1 MELNLDCIPCLQR
14 QALKAI
20 REVTKDTGKQE
31 AILREVIDA
40 LIETNWRK
48 TPPELAHKI
57 HKIVRDRTKN
67 SDPYDKLKKESNDVV
82 LEIYPKIK
90 AMVERSDDSVKT
102 AIKLAIAG
110 NIMDFGALDDFNIHK
125 TIDYVAGKEIDKKNY
140 ELFLNKLNTSGTLLV
155 FADNAGEIVFD
166 RLLIETLAS
175 TKNFSKISYCVKGGP
190 VLNDA
195 TIEDAKYA
203 GLDKIKNL
211 AFLETSNGDAGTGPV
226 RNSPEVK
233 SWINSHDLVI
243 SKGQGNYEGLS
254 QFEGIFY
261 LLMAKCH
268 IVANDLGVDVGSVV
282 LKYK

>member
-20 REVTKDTGKQE
+20 REVSDDPKLQE
-31 AILREVIDA
+31 QILRETIDA
-40 LIETNWRK
+40 LVETDWQK
-48 TPPELAHKI
+48 TPPELAHRI
-57 HKIVRDRTKN
+57 HKIVRDRTEN
-67 SDPYDKLKKESNDVV
+67 SDPYAKLKKESNDAV
-82 LEIYPKIK
+82 LEIYPELK
-90 AMVERSDDSVKT
+90 ATVEKSTDPVKT
-102 AIKLAIAG
+102 AIKLSIAG
-110 NIMDFGALDDFNIHK
+110 NIMDFGALDDFDVHK
-125 TIDYVAGKEIDKKNY
+125 TIDYVMDKEIDGENY
-140 ELFLNKLNTSGTLLV
+140 KLFLNKLKSAKSILL

-166 RLLIETLAS
+166 KLLIETLLS
-175 TKNFSKISYCVKGGP
+175 KNNFDKISYVVKGGP

-195 TIEDAKYA
+195 TVDDAKYV
-203 GLDKIKNL
+203 GIDKIKNL
-211 AFLETSNGDAGTGPV
+211 NFLETSNGDPKTGPI

-254 QFEGIFY
+254 QFNGIFY